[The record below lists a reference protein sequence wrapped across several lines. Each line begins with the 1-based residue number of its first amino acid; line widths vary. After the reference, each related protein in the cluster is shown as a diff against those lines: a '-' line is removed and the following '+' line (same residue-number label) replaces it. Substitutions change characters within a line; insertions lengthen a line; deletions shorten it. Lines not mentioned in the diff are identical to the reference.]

1 MWKGAKTMKVLIA
14 DGLSADAVAALERL
28 NLQVEVRHDL
38 KAETLPEALAETDI
52 LIVRSTKVTAAA
64 VQAAPQLSLIA
75 AAGAGTEGI
84 DLAAASG
91 RGIYVAHCPGNDS
104 TDVVLSVEL
113 FLKTGHPIGTVNLCA
128 RSPAIYRLVVRHLNR
143 VGVLAFILDGLREEN
158 INVEEMENTI
168 FAGAEAACCSML
180 LDEPPSDNLL
190 DFFRGNPS
198 VLHAMLNPCQ

>member
-1 MWKGAKTMKVLIA
+1 MKVLIA

-28 NLQVEVRHDL
+28 NLQVEVRPDL
-38 KAETLPEALAETDI
+38 KAETLPEALAEADI

-64 VQAAPQLSLIA
+64 VQAAPQLSLIV
-75 AAGAGTEGI
+75 AAGPGTGGI

-91 RGIYVAHCPGNDS
+91 RGIYVAHCPGNDAA
-104 TDVVLSVEL
+104 DVVRERRAVPQDRPSHRHGQPL
-113 FLKTGHPIGTVNLCA
+113 P

-198 VLHAMLNPCQ
+198 VLHAMLNPCE